1 VPYGIDMFDPIIKQ
15 LELQTLGKDKNN
27 FKISEQEFQ
36 EFRKSFLF
44 DQIKGN
50 KLGVCFCEK
59 YKLTN
64 YVLTILSDES
74 AIVHIK
80 TFYVK

>member
-1 VPYGIDMFDPIIKQ
+1 MPCGIDMFDKITKQ
-15 LELQTLGKDKNN
+15 LELQSLGRDKKN
-27 FKISEQEFQ
+27 FKISDQEFQ
-36 EFRKSFLF
+36 EFRKNFLF

-50 KLGVCFCEK
+50 KLGECFCEK
-59 YKLTN
+59 YGITN
-64 YVLTILSDES
+64 YVLTILSNES

>member
-1 VPYGIDMFDPIIKQ
+1 MFDRIAKQ
-15 LELQTLGKDKNN
+15 LEIQTLGKSKNN

-50 KLGVCFCEK
+50 KFGVCFCEK
-59 YKLTN
+59 YNLTN
-64 YVLTILSDES
+64 YVLSILSNES

>member
-1 VPYGIDMFDPIIKQ
+1 VPCGIDMFDKITKQ
-15 LELQTLGKDKNN
+15 LELGRDKKN
-27 FKISEQEFQ
+27 FKISDQEFQ
-36 EFRKSFLF
+36 EFRKNFLF

-50 KLGVCFCEK
+50 KLGECFCEK
-59 YKLTN
+59 YGITN
-64 YVLTILSDES
+64 YVLTILSNES

>member
-1 VPYGIDMFDPIIKQ
+1 MFDKITKQ
-15 LELQTLGKDKNN
+15 LELQSLGRDKKN
-27 FKISEQEFQ
+27 FKISDQEFQ
-36 EFRKSFLF
+36 EFRKNFLF

-50 KLGVCFCEK
+50 KLGECFCEK
-59 YKLTN
+59 YGITN
-64 YVLTILSDES
+64 YVLTILSNES

>member
-1 VPYGIDMFDPIIKQ
+1 VPCGIDMFDKITKQ
-15 LELQTLGKDKNN
+15 LELQSLGRDKKN
-27 FKISEQEFQ
+27 FKISDQEFQ
-36 EFRKSFLF
+36 EFRKNFLF

-50 KLGVCFCEK
+50 KLGECFCEK
-59 YKLTN
+59 YGITN
-64 YVLTILSDES
+64 YVLTILSNES

>member
-1 VPYGIDMFDPIIKQ
+1 MFDKITKQ
-15 LELQTLGKDKNN
+15 LELQSLGRDKKN
-27 FKISEQEFQ
+27 FKISDQEFQ
-36 EFRKSFLF
+36 EFRKNFLF

-50 KLGVCFCEK
+50 KLGECFCEK
-59 YKLTN
+59 YEITN
-64 YVLTILSDES
+64 YVLTILSNES